1 MFGFRIFSLAVL
13 LFISISMQESKLKN
27 YLRLHFIVF
36 IWGFTAILGALISI
50 DAIPLVWYR
59 MLLAVLFICV
69 YFILKKKSF
78 KVDKAGLLKFLFTGI
93 LIALHWVFF
102 FKAIKVSNISVAL
115 VTMSTGAFFTS
126 LIEPVFFKRR
136 IKPLEIV
143 LGFIVILGLY
153 IIFNFESQYKLGIVY
168 ALIASFL
175 GALFSVLNGLFI
187 KKYTADTISLYQLSF
202 GVLAITI
209 YLFLSNSF
217 TIEFFQ
223 IPSLDWFYLIILSS
237 ICTAYA
243 FIISVKIMKY
253 ISPYTLMLTINLEPV
268 YAIILALLIFG
279 EKEKMNP
286 TFYLGAFIVLF
297 VVLLNGVIK
306 NKAIIKKKIKEKT
319 IRKK

>member
-1 MFGFRIFSLAVL
+1 
-13 LFISISMQESKLKN
+13 MQESKLKN

-243 FIISVKIMKY
+243 FIVSVKIMKY

-319 IRKK
+319 IGKK